1 MEKLKRIYLDPKNPA
16 SFGGVDRL
24 YKAVKNR
31 GLKRHQVCDFLTG
44 QECYTTLKPVI
55 RKFSRNHFLAYYKNE
70 VWQSDLM
77 DVRFVSRAN
86 SGIQYLLICIDVLSR
101 KAHVTGLRDK
111 SALSVTSGLK
121 KLIGNHKIKFLH
133 TDRGK
138 EYYNQHVQKYLTQ
151 KNIKLYS
158 TYNYTIKAG
167 IAERFIRTLRGRIA
181 RYSVAN
187 KTSRYIDVLPQL
199 VEAYNRAS
207 HRNIGMPPNAVTNKK
222 VQRKVFLRL
231 YGPADLS
238 FDPKTRFKLGDT
250 VKIAKLPELFA
261 RGSRQSQWEP
271 EIYTVTRIIRQTY
284 QQRPLYL
291 LRNTDNEE
299 VKGRFYAEEL
309 QRVKVSS

>member
-1 MEKLKRIYLDPKNPA
+1 
-16 SFGGVDRL
+16 
-24 YKAVKNR
+24 
-31 GLKRHQVCDFLTG
+31 
-44 QECYTTLKPVI
+44 
-55 RKFSRNHFLAYYKNE
+55 
-70 VWQSDLM
+70 
-77 DVRFVSRAN
+77 
-86 SGIQYLLICIDVLSR
+86 
-101 KAHVTGLRDK
+101 
-111 SALSVTSGLK
+111 
-121 KLIGNHKIKFLH
+121 
-133 TDRGK
+133 
-138 EYYNQHVQKYLTQ
+138 
-151 KNIKLYS
+151 
-158 TYNYTIKAG
+158 
-167 IAERFIRTLRGRIA
+167 
-181 RYSVAN
+181 
-187 KTSRYIDVLPQL
+187 
-199 VEAYNRAS
+199 
-207 HRNIGMPPNAVTNKK
+207 MPPNAVTDKK